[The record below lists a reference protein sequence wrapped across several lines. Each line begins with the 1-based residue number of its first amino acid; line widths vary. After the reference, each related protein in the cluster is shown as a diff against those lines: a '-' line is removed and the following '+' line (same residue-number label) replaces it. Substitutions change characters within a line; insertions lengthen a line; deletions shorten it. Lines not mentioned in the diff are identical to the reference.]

1 MDELPG
7 EFKPNI
13 YPVMYWALA
22 YGVIAGVILLV
33 VYLLSQYITVI
44 WFPVFLI
51 GLVWGGYRNYIKQKQ
66 SYLSGQGMEYKP
78 QSPMAEFRAATQDI
92 MNASREMM
100 AEQQA
105 EDAAA
110 IQAEEDALAAEE
122 AQYTQETPPPEEP
135 YQDDPQQPPRPPQ
148 QPPVV

>member
-1 MDELPG
+1 MDGPTG
-7 EFKPNI
+7 EYKPNI
-13 YPVMYWALA
+13 YPIMYWALA

-51 GLVWGGYRNYIKQKQ
+51 GLIWGGYRNYIKQKQ
-66 SYLSGQGMEYKP
+66 AYLSGQGMAYTP
-78 QSPMAEFRAATQDI
+78 QSPMAEFREAARDVYT
-92 MNASREMM
+92 ASQEMM

-105 EDAAA
+105 EDVAAA
-110 IQAEEDALAAEE
+110 EAEQAEFDAQNNVAEE
-122 AQYTQETPPPEEP
+122 AAFTDEQTPDDQQRPPTPP
-135 YQDDPQQPPRPPQ
+135 